1 MTTIEPAGSS
11 DAERLRRLQALD
23 ELLPAL
29 TDVLDVREVF
39 AQISDISQRVIPHD
53 MIALPLLSEDK
64 AAATVYAAYDAQA
77 RIPRLPQPLPLTE
90 THKRALQD
98 NVDHRIFDEVTPEN
112 ADVVGPA
119 ARHGIRSLLR
129 VVIRLQKEVVGV
141 LDFGSYK
148 PHAYTAADVM
158 IARKIADHVAMVLSH
173 QRLAEESRRAAALAE
188 RTANLEMLDGL
199 LSAVTDV
206 LDIREIFHRV
216 SEIAGKILPHDAM
229 GIPIITDDR
238 EHMLVHATAGY
249 DLNDLGIIPIPES
262 VRRLMDGDWE
272 FDIIDD
278 LGAEPQGLGR
288 QRLALLG
295 FCSALRAPI
304 RIGGQVAALL
314 SFFSRQP
321 AFYKPAD
328 AVIARRIA
336 NHVALLMS
344 HQRLAEESRRAA
356 ALQERTANLEML
368 DGLLSAVT
376 DVLDIREIFDRVSE
390 VAGKVLT
397 HDAMGIPV
405 VTDDREHLLIYATKG
420 LEVSDLGIIP
430 IHESMKPLIDGNW
443 EYDIVDDLRV
453 EPRGLGPQR
462 LSLLGFRSVLRAPIR
477 IGGQV
482 AAFLSFFSKQES
494 FYKPPDAVIARRIA
508 SHVAMLMSHQRLAD
522 ESRRAAALKEREANL
537 AMLDDLLKTL
547 TDVLDIRQVFEQVS
561 KITHKVLPHDLLSLP
576 LLTEDRKHITVHAFG
591 GGTMQLPEVIAL
603 REHHFELLTTSWD
616 YVIMPDLQLD
626 TREKG
631 MPPYEAGYRGRL
643 MVPIRLHGG
652 ELLGGLDAFSF
663 QPNAYTQG
671 DVLILRRIA
680 DHVALA
686 LSHQRLAEEAQRA
699 AEARER
705 ASLLER
711 RVDVLT
717 AEVQALGGHRRVIG
731 ESKAWKDVLKQ
742 ATQVAATETTVLLLG
757 DSGTGKELVARFIH
771 RASARSGGPFVAL
784 NCAAL
789 PEQLLESELFGY
801 ERGAFTGAL
810 NAKPGQIEQASGG
823 VLFLDEV
830 SEMSLSAQAKFLRVL
845 QEKEFQRLGGTRV
858 MKANARVIAATNR
871 DLAAA
876 IERGT
881 FREDLYY
888 RLHVF
893 EIALPRLRDRP
904 DDILPLSEAFL
915 DDIARGIGRPPG
927 GISREARR
935 LLVDYH
941 WPGNVRQLRNT
952 LERAAI
958 LCEGGLITGEH
969 LSLPGA
975 RPAPPQPV
983 AAPATSA
990 HPAHPA
996 ADGAGDLK
1004 SLERAA
1010 IEKALRDAKHNK
1022 SKAAKLLGLTR
1033 TQLYVRLRKYG
1044 LES

>member
-1 MTTIEPAGSS
+1 MDVIESGGST
-11 DAERLRRLQALD
+11 DAERLQRLQALD

-29 TDVLDVREVF
+29 SGVLDIREVF
-39 AQISDISQRVIPHD
+39 ARISEISQRVIPHD

-64 AAATVYAAYDAQA
+64 TTATVHAAYDAEQ
-77 RIPRLPQPLPLTE
+77 RIPRFPTPLPLTE
-90 THKRALQD
+90 THQRALKE
-98 NVDHRIFDEVTPEN
+98 NVDHRIFDEVTPDN
-112 ADVVGPA
+112 AHVVGPPA
-119 ARHGIRSLLR
+119 GHGIKSLLR
-129 VVIRLQKEVVGV
+129 VTVRLQNEVVGV
-141 LDFGSYK
+141 LDFGSYT
-148 PHAYTAADVM
+148 PHAYTPADVM
-158 IARKIADHVAMVLSH
+158 IARKIADHVALALSH
-173 QRLAEESRRAAALAE
+173 HRLAEESRRAAALAE

-249 DLNDLGIIPIPES
+249 DLNDLGIIPIPDS
-262 VRRLMDGDWE
+262 VRSLIDGDWE

-278 LGAEPQGLGR
+278 LGSGR
-288 QRLALLG
+288 GPGRERLAMLG
-295 FCSALRAPI
+295 FRSALRAPI

-336 NHVALLMS
+336 NHVA
-344 HQRLAEESRRAA
+344 
-356 ALQERTANLEML
+356 
-368 DGLLSAVT
+368 
-376 DVLDIREIFDRVSE
+376 
-390 VAGKVLT
+390 
-397 HDAMGIPV
+397 
-405 VTDDREHLLIYATKG
+405 
-420 LEVSDLGIIP
+420 
-430 IHESMKPLIDGNW
+430 
-443 EYDIVDDLRV
+443 
-453 EPRGLGPQR
+453 
-462 LSLLGFRSVLRAPIR
+462 
-477 IGGQV
+477 
-482 AAFLSFFSKQES
+482 
-494 FYKPPDAVIARRIA
+494 
-508 SHVAMLMSHQRLAD
+508 MLMSHQRLAD
-522 ESRRAAALKEREANL
+522 ESRRAAALQERAKNL
-537 AMLDDLLKTL
+537 EMLEELLKAL
-547 TDVLDIRQVFEQVS
+547 SGALDIREVFEQVS
-561 KITHKVLPHDLLSLP
+561 VIARKVIPHDMLGLP
-576 LLTEDRKHITVHAFG
+576 LLTEDRRHITVHATA
-591 GGTMQLPEVIAL
+591 GGTMQHAQTIPLHEKHLEMIAAG
-603 REHHFELLTTSWD
+603 WD
-616 YVIMPDLQLD
+616 YRITPDLQVD
-626 TREKG
+626 PVEKDS
-631 MPPYEAGYRGRL
+631 PPAKAGYHSEL
-643 MVPIRLHGG
+643 LVPIRVHG
-652 ELLGGLDAFSF
+652 EIIGGLSVFSL
-663 QPNAYTQG
+663 QEDAYTTA
-671 DVLILRRIA
+671 DVLVARRIA
-680 DHVALA
+680 DHIALA
-686 LSHQRLAEEAQRA
+686 LSHQRLSEEAQRV

-742 ATQVAATETTVLLLG
+742 ATQVAGTDTTVLLLG
-757 DSGTGKELVARFIH
+757 DSGTGKEVVARFIH

-845 QEKEFQRLGGTRV
+845 QEKEFQRLGGTRA
-858 MKANARVIAATNR
+858 MKANVRVIAATNR
-871 DLAAA
+871 DLTVA

-904 DDILPLSEAFL
+904 DDVLPLSEAFL
-915 DDIARGIGRPPG
+915 EEIAKGFGRPPA

-935 LLVDYH
+935 LLVEYH

-975 RPAPPQPV
+975 KPAPAPPV
-983 AAPATSA
+983 VPASA
-990 HPAHPA
+990 SDLITVGRPGPFGLG
-996 ADGAGDLK
+996 DGSDLK

-1044 LES
+1044 LET